1 MGQHFLK
8 DKDVINRIV
17 IALEKTSF
25 INLLEV
31 GPGGGALTEK
41 LLQIPNIDF
50 KAVEIDQEKVD
61 YLSKKFPELQI
72 IHADFLSMQKP
83 FEKFSLIGNYP
94 YNISSQI
101 LFKIIDWFPDVET
114 MIGMFQKEV
123 AERIVAKPGGK
134 DYGILSVLVQYYFE
148 TKYLFTVGKNCFK
161 PPPKVES
168 AVIQLDARKELIV
181 VKSERDFKKIVKA
194 SFAQRRK
201 TLRNNLK
208 GMMDAEKLID
218 PFFDRRAETLSVEEF
233 AKLTFQLQST

>member
-25 INLLEV
+25 TNLLEV

-41 LLQIPNIDF
+41 LLQIPTIDL
-50 KAVEIDQEKVD
+50 KAVEIDKEKVD
-61 YLSKKFPELQI
+61 YLSKKFPQLQI

-123 AERIVAKPGGK
+123 AERVVAKPGGK

-148 TKYLFTVGKNCFK
+148 AKYLFTVGKDCFN
-161 PPPKVES
+161 PPPKIES
-168 AVIQLDARKELIV
+168 AVIQLNARKELITV
-181 VKSERDFKKIVKA
+181 SSERDFKKIVKA

-208 GMMDAEKLID
+208 GMMDAEKLTD
-218 PFFDRRAETLSVEEF
+218 SFFDRRAETLSLDEF
-233 AKLTFQLQST
+233 AKLTFQLNNK